1 MALIF
6 VANDEL
12 LKSEAIYLES
22 NPTGA
27 VIDNPEY
34 DIRRYIILN

>member
-12 LKSEAIYLES
+12 LKSEAIYLEINLTKKLKTQQS
-22 NPTGA
+22 
-27 VIDNPEY
+27 
-34 DIRRYIILN
+34 RLFSLKKL

>member
-12 LKSEAIYLES
+12 LKSEAIYLEI
-22 NPTGA
+22 NPTGT